1 MAADAIER
9 RRQTG
14 RRAGHFFDDRR
25 ATLSTGEIMPRVT
38 GPFPGNNPV
47 TTTDRMALAVFF
59 AAVLHAMIILGITF
73 GADVLAP
80 PEGPLPSLDITIAT
94 RNTPPP
100 EQAEY
105 LAQTSQDGG
114 GNVAVKVRPQ
124 QSLPPQAPSVS
135 TEPPA
140 PSSTQVLT
148 AKLSSSKIEQD
159 TTPVSESV
167 PKDLSASE
175 LMERS
180 MEMINLSEQVSESLQ
195 TYAKQPRQV
204 FVSARTQEFKYANY
218 MIEWVKKVE
227 RVGNL
232 NYPDAARRDGISG
245 KLLLDVALNPDGTV
259 RNISVLR
266 PSGQPL
272 LDEAAVRIV
281 NLAGPF
287 LPFPP
292 EIRKEADV
300 LHITRTWEFSTAHH
314 LQSR

>member
-1 MAADAIER
+1 MQGVI
-9 RRQTG
+9 
-14 RRAGHFFDDRR
+14 
-25 ATLSTGEIMPRVT
+25 
-38 GPFPGNNPV
+38 GPSPEKNPV

-59 AAVLHAMIILGITF
+59 AAVLHAMVILGITF
-73 GADVLAP
+73 GTDILKP
-80 PEGPLPSLDITIAT
+80 RDNQLPSLDITFSSHES
-94 RNTPPP
+94 PPP
-100 EQAEY
+100 EEAEY
-105 LAQTSQDGG
+105 LAQTSQEGG
-114 GNVAVKVRPQ
+114 GNTTEKVRPQ
-124 QSLPPQAPSVS
+124 ESLPAQAPAVS
-135 TEPPA
+135 IEEPA
-140 PSSTQVLT
+140 PAPTQVLT
-148 AKLSSSKIEQD
+148 TDLSSAKIEQE
-159 TTPVSESV
+159 TTAAPENE

-175 LMERS
+175 LIERS
-180 MEMINLSEQVSESLQ
+180 MEMVRLSEQINVSRQS
-195 TYAKQPRQV
+195 YAKQPKQV

-245 KLLLDVALNPDGTV
+245 KLLLDVELNPDGTV

-300 LHITRTWEFSTAHH
+300 LHITRTWEFSTTNQ

>member
-1 MAADAIER
+1 MQGVIEP
-9 RRQTG
+9 
-14 RRAGHFFDDRR
+14 H
-25 ATLSTGEIMPRVT
+25 LEKSL
-38 GPFPGNNPV
+38 V

-59 AAVLHAMIILGITF
+59 AVVLHAMIILGITF
-73 GADVLAP
+73 GPDIMKP
-80 PEGPLPSLDITIAT
+80 QDNHLPSLDITLSSHES
-94 RNTPPP
+94 PPP
-100 EQAEY
+100 NEAEY
-105 LAQTSQDGG
+105 LAQTNQEGG
-114 GNVAVKVRPQ
+114 GNTTEKVRPQ
-124 QSLPPQAPSVS
+124 ESLPAQAPSVVAQA
-135 TEPPA
+135 PA
-140 PSSTQVLT
+140 PAPTQVLT
-148 AKLSSSKIEQD
+148 TDLSSRKIEQE
-159 TTPVSESV
+159 TTPTPETD

-175 LMERS
+175 LIERS
-180 MEMINLSEQVSESLQ
+180 MEMVSLSEQINESRQ
-195 TYAKQPRQV
+195 AYAKQPKQV

-218 MIEWVKKVE
+218 MLEWVKKVE

-245 KLLLDVALNPDGTV
+245 KLLLDVELNPDGTV
-259 RNISVLR
+259 RNISVLH

-300 LHITRTWEFSTAHH
+300 LHITRTWEFSTTHR